1 MTNKKQAVAAAS
13 VFASAAM
20 TAMKLAVGLMTG
32 SLGILSEAAHSLL
45 DMGAATLTWF
55 AVRIGDRPADAEH
68 PWGHAKVENV
78 SALIETGLLFLTSAW
93 IIKEAVERLRGEAAT
108 VEVTWYAVAVIVVS
122 MLIDFGR
129 ARALT
134 KVARETGSAALEADA
149 LHFSSDIASSAVVL
163 VGLGLTA
170 WGWPQGDAVAAIGVA
185 GFVCLAGW
193 RLGRRTIDMLIDTA
207 PRGIA
212 EEVTQIAAAV
222 PGIARVD
229 RVRARPA
236 GATIYVELVVRVGR
250 GRSFGQVQ
258 ALRDAVATAICA
270 ARPEID
276 PLVVAEPLTLD
287 DEDVAEAVRV
297 VAANRGVAVHDIAF
311 YTLGATRHVGFDLEV
326 DDGLTVREAHD
337 VASEI
342 ETALATELGAD
353 IGIDI
358 HIDPRRNR
366 IDPGETVE
374 PGELTR
380 LTRLVE
386 EVVAQHPPGSHVHR
400 LFAQR
405 GPDGL
410 YLSFHCR
417 FPPEASIRLAH
428 ALTERMEAELRWK
441 LGDVARV
448 VVHAEPQFAPGG
460 GAPA

>member
-1 MTNKKQAVAAAS
+1 MTTSKQAVALAS
-13 VFASAAM
+13 VIASAAM
-20 TAMKLAVGLMTG
+20 TAMKLTVGLMTG

-55 AVRIGDRPADAEH
+55 AVRIGDRPADADH

-78 SALIETGLLFLTSAW
+78 SALIETGLLFLASAW
-93 IIKEAVERLRGEAAT
+93 ILKEAVERLLHGVT
-108 VEVTWYAVAVIVVS
+108 DVEVTWYGIAVIVVS
-122 MLIDFGR
+122 ILIDVTR

-149 LHFSSDIASSAVVL
+149 LHFTSDIASSAMVL

-170 WGWPQGDAVAAIGVA
+170 FGWPQGDAVAAIGVA

-193 RLGRRTIDMLIDTA
+193 RLGRRTIDLLIDTA
-207 PRGIA
+207 PEGIA
-212 EEVTQIAAAV
+212 EEVGAIAAAV
-222 PGIARVD
+222 PGVARVD
-229 RVRARPA
+229 TVRARPA
-236 GATIYVELVVRVGR
+236 GTTIYVEMVVRVGR

-258 ALRDAVATAICA
+258 QVRDQVKAAICA

-276 PLVVAEPLTLD
+276 PLVVAEPLSLD
-287 DEDVAEAVRV
+287 DEDVAETVRV
-297 VAANRGVAVHDIAF
+297 AAVNRGVGIHDLAL
-311 YTLGATRHVGFDLEV
+311 YTIGHKRHVGFDLEV
-326 DDGLTVREAHD
+326 DDTLSVREAHD
-337 VASEI
+337 IASEI
-342 ETALATELGAD
+342 EATLTAELGGD

-366 IDPGETVE
+366 VDPGQEVDSAE
-374 PGELTR
+374 RAR

-386 EVVAQHPPGSHVHR
+386 MVVARHPPGQDVHR

-417 FPPEASIRLAH
+417 FPPEASI
-428 ALTERMEAELRWK
+428 LTVHDLTARMENELRGQ
-441 LGDVARV
+441 LGDVVRV
-448 VVHAEPQFAPGG
+448 VVHAEPNLA
-460 GAPA
+460 

>member
-1 MTNKKQAVAAAS
+1 MTGKKQAVALAS

-93 IIKEAVERLRGEAAT
+93 IIKEAVERLRGEAVA
-108 VEVTWYAVAVIVVS
+108 VEVTWYGIAVIVVS

-129 ARALT
+129 ARALG

-212 EEVTQIAAAV
+212 EEVTRIATAV

-287 DEDVAEAVRV
+287 DEDVAEAVQV
-297 VAANRGVAVHDIAF
+297 VAANRGVAVHDIAL
-311 YTLGATRHVGFDLEV
+311 YTLGRPAMS
-326 DDGLTVREAHD
+326 
-337 VASEI
+337 ASTSRSM
-342 ETALATELGAD
+342 TA
-353 IGIDI
+353 
-358 HIDPRRNR
+358 
-366 IDPGETVE
+366 
-374 PGELTR
+374 
-380 LTRLVE
+380 
-386 EVVAQHPPGSHVHR
+386 
-400 LFAQR
+400 
-405 GPDGL
+405 
-410 YLSFHCR
+410 
-417 FPPEASIRLAH
+417 
-428 ALTERMEAELRWK
+428 
-441 LGDVARV
+441 
-448 VVHAEPQFAPGG
+448 
-460 GAPA
+460 